1 MKEIIKMLV
10 VLTTICIVC
19 GVGLALVKDGTEA
32 QIREQ
37 VLLNVQGPA
46 VNSVLKGSDNDLIK
60 DSREITVGDQKIV
73 LFTGKKKG
81 IPWAYAYEVFA
92 TGFGGDIGV
101 IVGFDINKPVLTG
114 IGVTM
119 CKETAGLGS
128 LIKEPGFQDPF
139 RNKALTTNF
148 KVKKDDGVID
158 AISGATISSRG
169 VCDAVQKAIDLSK
182 DVKSKI

>member
-10 VLTTICIVC
+10 VLTVICLVC
-19 GVGLALVKDGTEA
+19 GLGLALVKDGTQE
-32 QIREQ
+32 QIKQQ

-60 DSREITVGDQKIV
+60 DSKEITVNDQKIV
-73 LFTGKKKG
+73 LFVGKKNG
-81 IPWAYAYEVFA
+81 APWAYAYEVFA

-101 IVGFDINKPVLTG
+101 IVGFDLKKDVLTG

-119 CKETAGLGS
+119 CKETAGLGAR
-128 LIKEPGFQDPF
+128 IKESGFQEPF
-139 RNKALTTNF
+139 RNKKLKTNF
-148 KVKKDDGVID
+148 KVKNDDGDID

-169 VCDAVQKAIDLSK
+169 VCTAIQKAIELSK
-182 DVKSKI
+182 DVKKKI